1 MGNISKRPEKRSD
14 QIHELITS
22 VNRYNPEN
30 ISVLEDY
37 LKEQCNSYSSDSS
50 DLAANL
56 ALLKLYQFNPDLIN
70 IDAVVSVLAKA
81 LTSLPGNDFILC
93 LYLLNEQIINDESV
107 VKILELKDLLENAR
121 FELFWEVLSNDATR
135 DLVSGIRGFEDTIR
149 SMIASVIA
157 STHQSAQAQFLELA
171 LNLDESE
178 LIEFAEQQGWTVS
191 PDNKLVSLPLRD
203 ENLAKPV
210 IISEQIPFAQLTK
223 VIGASFEN

>member
-1 MGNISKRPEKRSD
+1 MSSISNRPAKRSD

-37 LKEQCNSYSSDSS
+37 LKEQCNSFSSDSN

-81 LTSLPGNDFILC
+81 LTSLPGNDFIMC

-107 VKILELKDLLENAR
+107 LKVLELKDLLETAR
-121 FELFWEVLSNDATR
+121 FEIFWDVLSTDQAR
-135 DLVSGIRGFEDTIR
+135 DLISNVRGFDDTIR
-149 SMIASVIA
+149 SMIATNIA
-157 STHQSAQAQFLELA
+157 NTHQSATAEFLELS
-171 LNLDESE
+171 LNLDNSE
-178 LIEFAEQQGWTVS
+178 LVEFAEQQGWS
-191 PDNKLVSLPLRD
+191 LSSDNRLVNFPLRD
-203 ENLAKPV
+203 ENLAKPIV
-210 IISEQIPFAQLTK
+210 LSEQTPFSQLTK
-223 VIGASFEN
+223 AIGSSFEN